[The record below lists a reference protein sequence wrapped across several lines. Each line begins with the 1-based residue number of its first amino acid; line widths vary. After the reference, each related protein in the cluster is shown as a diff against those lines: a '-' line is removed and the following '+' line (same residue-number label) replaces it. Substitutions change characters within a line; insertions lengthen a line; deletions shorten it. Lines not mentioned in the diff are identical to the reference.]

1 MKIVSLLAAATVAV
15 AIALVG
21 CSAGPGTA
29 PDESP
34 MTPEP
39 PKKQE
44 FTGTFIAAPD
54 TTNPLMGSMTATITG
69 ISHDDMP
76 LEEPVLAATL
86 AELGATQTFMY
97 VVSIDPAMDMTVITL
112 TGELLTKQ
120 TPPIPMVMVQKT
132 GAVSATNLLALLA
145 ALPGT
150 WTETVT
156 NPATMATIAE
166 ITLVIEN
173 DPAGP
178 PTFGFMLTLDTTSA
192 PSG

>member
-21 CSAGPGTA
+21 CSDGPGTA

-44 FTGTFIAAPD
+44 FTGTFIATPD
-54 TTNPLMGSMTATITG
+54 TNPLMGSMTATITG

-76 LEEPVLAATL
+76 LEGPGLAATL

-97 VVSIDPAMDMTVITL
+97 EVSIDPAMDITVITL

-132 GAVSATNLLALLA
+132 GAVAATNLLALLA

-150 WTETVT
+150 WTATVPD
-156 NPATMATIAE
+156 PATMATIAE

-178 PTFGFMLTLDTTSA
+178 PRFGFMLTLDTTSA